1 MDTIS
6 GELDEVTD
14 ACFAILVHEGT
25 ATQGEATG
33 LVDGLTNA
41 ITGAPLSPSSLPL
54 IMSGWTGL
62 EGLMNTESTTT
73 IALRQQRC
81 HIMLINYTAFYWL
94 DVFIVDQCKELLKGR
109 KVSESLWLA
118 SLVSDIDVHCRSGK
132 EQTINL
138 RAVDYGI
145 DLPNAI
151 FPLNRGYVR
160 VPKDEER
167 IAMRIAKTVVCVLER
182 WLKYPSEGSARQKAW
197 FVHFIVTEFGVNTLY
212 LDGIW
217 NVHSSIRGRLFK
229 DGDWRLESFKVVRSL
244 DKATLDHPLRNPAS
258 PERVAIDNM
267 AELIN
272 NMSSGN
278 NKHFVDGSHIPDSE
292 SALFRDTL
300 SPTLRSIADKEIT
313 LFKSFIQQNLNYV
326 TSITW
331 HILTCTIA

>member
-1 MDTIS
+1 M
-6 GELDEVTD
+6 
-14 ACFAILVHEGT
+14 
-25 ATQGEATG
+25 
-33 LVDGLTNA
+33 
-41 ITGAPLSPSSLPL
+41 
-54 IMSGWTGL
+54 
-62 EGLMNTESTTT
+62 
-73 IALRQQRC
+73 
-81 HIMLINYTAFYWL
+81 
-94 DVFIVDQCKELLKGR
+94 
-109 KVSESLWLA
+109 

-160 VPKDEER
+160 VPKDEEH
-167 IAMRIAKTVVCVLER
+167 IAMRIAKTVVCMLER
-182 WLKYPSEGSARQKAW
+182 WLNYPSEGSARQKAW
-197 FVHFIVTEFGVNTLY
+197 FVHFIVTKFGVNTLY

-217 NVHSSIRGRLFK
+217 NVHSSICGRLFK
-229 DGDWRLESFKVVRSL
+229 DGDCHLESFKVVRSL

-300 SPTLRSIADKEIT
+300 SPTL
-313 LFKSFIQQNLNYV
+313 
-326 TSITW
+326 
-331 HILTCTIA
+331 